1 MNDQFSQ
8 RLPIDFYFC
17 FIFSLDDNKR
27 LISVLTIGATG
38 RNPTF
43 FKALGHEDVFG
54 LKASIPEGSSTV
66 EIIENIP
73 FEEGKDAVSENVL
86 YVQLPEGHPIL
97 TSDNET
103 VDGSTEATDLM
114 FDDESD
120 MHLCMDQEG
129 TEETSTPSESAIRL
143 GLPENL
149 SGTNSSLSLSG
160 SSNSSDS
167 GESSNGDPFDKLRFN
182 TEDDDPMSDPICLGT
197 VLDMAPEKD
206 VPLRPPVPKRTSL
219 RTSSRRFVEVAA
231 RSLDPDSL
239 CDSQTRKGN
248 VEPDVKVEDTSE
260 SSETGRKTRSSADSA
275 ECVSSN
281 AQEPIV
287 IDICDGNP
295 PNEISPKVMRFQEK
309 ALY

>member
-1 MNDQFSQ
+1 M
-8 RLPIDFYFC
+8 
-17 FIFSLDDNKR
+17 DDNKR
-27 LISVLTIGATG
+27 LLSVLTIGATG

-66 EIIENIP
+66 EIIESIP

-103 VDGSTEATDLM
+103 IDGSTEATDLL

-120 MHLCMDQEG
+120 MHLCIDQEG
-129 TEETSTPSESAIRL
+129 TEEMTNTSESAIGL
-143 GLPENL
+143 GISENL
-149 SGTNSSLSLSG
+149 SGTNSSLSRSR

-197 VLDMAPEKD
+197 VLDMAPEKE
-206 VPLRPPVPKRTSL
+206 VPLRPAVPKRTSL
-219 RTSSRRFVEVAA
+219 RTSSRRFTEVVTQN
-231 RSLDPDSL
+231 SEVDSNPL
-239 CDSQTRKGN
+239 CDSNDRSGN
-248 VEPDVKVEDTSE
+248 DEADILETSE
-260 SSETGRKTRSSADSA
+260 NSEIGRKTRSSTDSA

-281 AQEPIV
+281 VQEPIV

-295 PNEISPKVMRFQEK
+295 PTETSPKVNKNEK
-309 ALY
+309 